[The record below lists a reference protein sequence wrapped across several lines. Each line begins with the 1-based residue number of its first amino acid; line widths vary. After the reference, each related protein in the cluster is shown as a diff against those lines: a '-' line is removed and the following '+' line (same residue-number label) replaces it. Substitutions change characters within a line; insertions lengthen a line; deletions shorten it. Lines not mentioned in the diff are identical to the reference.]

1 METFLCKDGR
11 VKTYN
16 KGNYIDFRNENDVS
30 FTQITG
36 NKEDKL
42 LLISENNDLYQ
53 YTGSNNFE
61 KVFCDD
67 IKVKYAYI
75 DRDIIFLI
83 DIQGNLFV
91 NDWGREHLDLDD
103 SGFEVIKNDNFKE
116 FNQIITHNKFNIDFK
131 SCEKVIY
138 TPAKIYGIL
147 SILNKNNDLLIFLLI
162 DQDYAS
168 ENSCLLIN
176 NIKSIEIIGN
186 KILYLS
192 NTGIWMIKECGN
204 YVKVINFIV
213 EPDIISFKT
222 MYTIL
227 VYINSQGKAFVNY
240 YNDDDYGNAKLQCI
254 DSHQLHKS
262 NNFESIEISGE
273 SESLCIAR
281 IFLFTSSGT
290 IKCSEYVCYYDFYLG
305 ESDKYINDIL

>member
-1 METFLCKDGR
+1 MKTFLCKDGK
-11 VKTYN
+11 VKIHD
-16 KGNYIDFRNENDVS
+16 KGNYVDFRDKNDIS

-53 YTGSNNFE
+53 YSGANNFE

-91 NDWGREHLDLDD
+91 NGWGRENLDLDD
-103 SGFEVIKNDNFKE
+103 CGFEVIKNNNFKE
-116 FNQIITHNKFNIDFK
+116 FNQIITHNKFDVDFK

-147 SILNKNNDLLIFLLI
+147 SILNKNNDLLIFVLI
-162 DQDYAS
+162 NQDYAS
-168 ENSCLLIN
+168 ENSYLLIN
-176 NIKSIEIIGN
+176 NIKSIEIISN

-192 NTGIWMIKECGN
+192 NTGIWRIKECDN
-204 YVKVINFIV
+204 YIKVINFIV

-222 MYTIL
+222 MYNIL
-227 VYINSQGKAFVNY
+227 IYINNQGKAFVNY
-240 YNDDDYGNAKLQCI
+240 YNDNYGNIKLQCT

-262 NNFESIEISGE
+262 NNFESIEISKE
-273 SESLCIAR
+273 SGGLYIAR
-281 IFLFTSSGT
+281 IFLFAPSGT
-290 IKCSEYVCYYDFYLG
+290 IKCSAYVCYYDFYLG
-305 ESDKYINDIL
+305 ESDEYINDIN